1 MKLKELRVLNK
12 LTQQE
17 IADKLLI
24 QQTTYCNY
32 EKEKTQPPI
41 ELLIKIANFF
51 NVSLDYLCENE
62 QTTKNVLYLDNLD
75 KEQQKIIQVVKDN
88 QPNEYDAELIKTLF
102 MLNEYERCEIKGKIE
117 NMIEKKTSNTQQAI
131 NKYNNI

>member
-1 MKLKELRVLNK
+1 MKLKELRVLNN

-17 IADKLLI
+17 IANKI
-24 QQTTYCNY
+24 GITQFTYCNY

-62 QTTKNVLYLDNLD
+62 QTTKNILYLDNLD
-75 KEQQKIIQVVKDN
+75 KEQQEIIETIKNN
-88 QPNEYDAELIKTLF
+88 QPNEYDAELIKALF
-102 MLNEYERCEIKGKIE
+102 LLNEYERCEIKGKIE
-117 NMIEKKTSNTQQAI
+117 NMLEKKQNISYQTQKE
-131 NKYNNI
+131 KYNG

>member
-1 MKLKELRVLNK
+1 MKLKELRVLNN

-62 QTTKNVLYLDNLD
+62 QATKNVLYLDNLD
-75 KEQQKIIQVVKDN
+75 KEQQKIIQVIKDN
-88 QPNEYDAELIKTLF
+88 QPNEYDAELIQALF

-117 NMIEKKTSNTQQAI
+117 NMIEKKTSNTQSAI